1 MTSAFDVAA
10 VGNAIVDVLAPA
22 TDAFLA
28 EEGLTKGAMMLID
41 AERANGLYGR
51 MAAGVEASGGS
62 AGNTVAGVA
71 SLGGRAAY
79 VGKVAD
85 DALGEVFRH
94 DITAIGV
101 RFEPTPLRTSG
112 PGMSGEGTGRCLVN
126 VTGDGQR
133 TMCTYLGAANALTP
147 DDVDADLIASAEI
160 IYLEGYLFDPP
171 AAREAFAKAAAAGRK
186 AGRRVALSLS
196 DAFVVERHRG
206 ALLDFLERDTDIVF
220 ANEAEALS
228 LVQGEDFDAALR
240 ALAARVETAVVTRG
254 AAGSVIVTGGQT
266 YGIPAAPVDKVV
278 DTTGAGDQ
286 YAAGVLYGLARRLD
300 PQVSGRLGA
309 LAAAEVI
316 GHFGPRPLTPLKALA
331 EAAQLI

>member
-1 MTSAFDVAA
+1 MSSSFDVAA

-22 TDAFLA
+22 SDEFLRG
-28 EEGLTKGAMMLID
+28 ENLTKGAMMLID
-41 AERANGLYGR
+41 AERASSLYKC

-85 DALGEVFRH
+85 DTLGEVFRH

-101 RFEPTPLRTSG
+101 HFRPTPSKG
-112 PGMSGEGTGRCLVN
+112 PEGTGRCLVN
-126 VTGDGQR
+126 VTEDGQR

-147 DDVDADLIASAEI
+147 DDVDPQLIEAAEI

-171 AAREAFAKAAAAGRK
+171 AAREAFAKAARIGRK
-186 AGRRVALSLS
+186 AGRRVALTLS
-196 DAFVVERHRG
+196 DAFVVERHRE
-206 ALLDFLERDTDIVF
+206 ALLHFIEENADIVF
-220 ANEAEALS
+220 ANEAEAMALF
-228 LVQGEDFDAALR
+228 QTQDFDEALK
-240 ALAARVETAVVTRG
+240 ALSAKVATAVVTRG
-254 AAGSVIVTGGQT
+254 HEGSVIVAGGAT
-266 YGIPAAPVDKVV
+266 AAIEAALVDKVV

-286 YAAGVLYGLARRLD
+286 YAAGVLYGLARHLD
-300 PQVSGRLGA
+300 PRTCGRLGA

-316 GHFGPRPLTPLKALA
+316 AHYGPRPQTPLKALA
-331 EAAQLI
+331 EAAGLI

>member
-10 VGNAIVDVLAPA
+10 VGNAIVDVLSPA
-22 TDAFLA
+22 TEAFLG
-28 EEGLTKGAMMLID
+28 EEQLTKGAMMLID
-41 AERANGLYGR
+41 ADRATSLYRR

-85 DALGEVFRH
+85 DPLGAVFRH

-101 RFEPTPLRTSG
+101 HFEPRPLTDG
-112 PGMSGEGTGRCLVN
+112 QGTGRCLVN
-126 VTGDGQR
+126 VTPDGQR

-147 DDVDADLIASAEI
+147 DDVDPALIASAEI
-160 IYLEGYLFDPP
+160 VYLEGYLFDPP
-171 AAREAFAKAAAAGRK
+171 AAREAFSKAAAAGRA

-196 DAFVVERHRG
+196 DAFVVERHRD
-206 ALLDFLERDTDIVF
+206 ALLAFLERDTDIVF
-220 ANEAEALS
+220 ANEAEAIALCQCDD
-228 LVQGEDFDAALR
+228 LDDAVAALSR
-240 ALAARVETAVVTRG
+240 TVGTAVITRG
-254 AAGSVIVTGGQT
+254 AAGSVIAVGGRA
-266 YGIPAAPVDKVV
+266 YDVPAAPVDKVV

-286 YAAGVLYGLARRLD
+286 YAAGVLYGLARGLD
-300 PQVSGRLGA
+300 PERSGRLGA

-316 GHFGPRPLTPLKALA
+316 GHYGPRPLTPLKALA
-331 EAAQLI
+331 ELAQLI

>member
-1 MTSAFDVAA
+1 MPSSFDVAA

-22 TDAFLA
+22 TEDFLA
-28 EEGLTKGAMMLID
+28 EEGLTKGAMALID
-41 AERANGLYGR
+41 AERATRLYER

-62 AGNTVAGVA
+62 AGNTVAGLA

-85 DALGEVFRH
+85 DALGAVFRH

-101 RFEPTPLRTSG
+101 HFEPTPLAG
-112 PGMSGEGTGRCLVN
+112 GDGTGRCLVN
-126 VTGDGQR
+126 VTPDGQR

-147 DDVDADLIASAEI
+147 ADVDPQLIASAEI

-171 AAREAFAKAAAAGRK
+171 EARAAFAKAAAAGRA

-196 DAFVVERHRG
+196 DAFVVERHRD
-206 ALLDFLERDTDIVF
+206 ALLAFIRSDTDIVF
-220 ANEAEALS
+220 ANEVEVTTLFGFADVDKA
-228 LVQGEDFDAALR
+228 VA
-240 ALAARVETAVVTRG
+240 ALAAEVGVAAVTRG
-254 AAGSVIVTGGQT
+254 EHGSVIATRAGT
-266 YGIPAAPVDKVV
+266 TAIEAAPVAKVI

-286 YAAGVLYGLARRLD
+286 YAAGVLFGLARQFD
-300 PQVSGRLGA
+300 PRACGALGA

-316 GHFGPRPLTPLKALA
+316 AHFGPRPQTPLKTLA
-331 EAAQLI
+331 QAAGLI

>member
-1 MTSAFDVAA
+1 MPAPFDVAA

-22 TDAFLA
+22 DEAFLA
-28 EEGLTKGAMMLID
+28 AEGLDKGAMMLID
-41 AERANGLYGR
+41 AERAVSLYGR

-101 RFEPTPLRTSG
+101 HFQPTPLKG
-112 PGMSGEGTGRCLVN
+112 GDGTGRCLVN
-126 VTGDGQR
+126 VTDDGQR

-147 DDVDADLIASAEI
+147 DDVDPALITGAEI

-171 AAREAFAKAAAAGRK
+171 QARAAFAKAAALGRG
-186 AGRRVALSLS
+186 AGRRVALTLS
-196 DAFVVERHRG
+196 DAFVVERHRD
-206 ALLDFLERDTDIVF
+206 ALLRFIEVDTDIVF
-220 ANEAEALS
+220 ANAAEASALFQ
-228 LVQGEDFDAALR
+228 VADFDAALK
-240 ALAARVETAVVTRG
+240 ALAARVGVAVVTRG
-254 AAGSVIVTGGQT
+254 EQGSVIVMGGEAT
-266 YGIPAAPVDKVV
+266 SVAAAPVEKVV

-286 YAAGVLYGLARRLD
+286 YAAGVLYGLARGLD
-300 PQVSGRLGA
+300 PKVCGRLGA

-316 GHFGPRPLTPLKALA
+316 SHYGPRPQTPLKALA
-331 EAAQLI
+331 EAAGLI

>member
-1 MTSAFDVAA
+1 MPSSFDVAA

-28 EEGLTKGAMMLID
+28 EEGLAKGAMALID
-41 AERANGLYGR
+41 ADRATRLYER

-85 DALGEVFRH
+85 DALGAVFRH

-101 RFEPTPLRTSG
+101 YFEPVPLEG
-112 PGMSGEGTGRCLVN
+112 GDGTGRCLVN
-126 VTGDGQR
+126 VTPDGQR

-147 DDVDADLIASAEI
+147 ADVDPQLIASAEI

-171 AAREAFAKAAAAGRK
+171 EARAAFAKAAAAGRA

-196 DAFVVERHRG
+196 DAFVVERHRE
-206 ALLDFLERDTDIVF
+206 ALLAFIRSNTDIVF
-220 ANEAEALS
+220 ANEVEVTALFQITD
-228 LVQGEDFDAALR
+228 VDQAVA
-240 ALAARVETAVVTRG
+240 ALAAEVSVAAVTRG
-254 AAGSVIVTGGQT
+254 EHGSVIATRAGTTAVE
-266 YGIPAAPVDKVV
+266 AAPVAKVI

-286 YAAGVLYGLARRLD
+286 YAAGVLFGLAHQLD
-300 PQVSGRLGA
+300 PRACGALGA

-316 GHFGPRPLTPLKALA
+316 AHFGPRPQTPLKALA
-331 EAAQLI
+331 QATGLI

>member
-1 MTSAFDVAA
+1 MTAAFDVAA
-10 VGNAIVDVLAPA
+10 VGNAIVDVLSPA
-22 TDAFLA
+22 EDSFLLA
-28 EEGLTKGAMMLID
+28 EGLTKGAMMLID
-41 AERANGLYGR
+41 AERAVSLYGR

-85 DALGEVFRH
+85 DALGAVFRH

-101 RFEPTPLRTSG
+101 HFDPAPLKG
-112 PGMSGEGTGRCLVN
+112 GDGTGRCLVN

-147 DDVDADLIASAEI
+147 EDVDPALIASAEI
-160 IYLEGYLFDPP
+160 VYLEGYLFDPP
-171 AAREAFAKAAAAGRK
+171 AAREAFSKAAAAGRA
-186 AGRRVALSLS
+186 AGRQVALSLS
-196 DAFVVERHRG
+196 DAFVVERHRD
-206 ALLDFLERDTDIVF
+206 ALLRFIEEDTDIVF
-220 ANEAEALS
+220 ANEAEVTALFQNS
-228 LVQGEDFDAALR
+228 DFDGAVQTLAALTR
-240 ALAARVETAVVTRG
+240 TLVATRG
-254 AAGSVIVTGGQT
+254 AEGSLIVTGGQALP
-266 YGIPAAPVDKVV
+266 IAAAPVEKVV

-300 PQVSGRLGA
+300 PAICGRLGA

-316 GHFGPRPLTPLKALA
+316 GHYGPRPLASLKALA
-331 EAAQLI
+331 ASERLI